1 MNEWRFRLLSETS
14 RADSYVDDPEFTEVT
29 GSGEIYTLFRIVR
42 ITHEAEHSD
51 SEWTH
56 LANVVRVS
64 DAALGVAELRIVD
77 RVILHARVT
86 VSGQG

>member
-1 MNEWRFRLLSETS
+1 MNEWGFRLLSETS
-14 RADSYVDDPEFTEVT
+14 RTLDYVDDPEFTEVT

-64 DAALGVAELRIVD
+64 DSALGVAELRVVY
-77 RVILHARVT
+77 RVILDARVT
-86 VSGQG
+86 VSGHG

>member
-14 RADSYVDDPEFTEVT
+14 RTADYVDDPEFTEVT
-29 GSGEIYTLFRIVR
+29 GGGEFYTLFRIVR

-56 LANVVRVS
+56 VANVVRAS
-64 DAALGVAELRIVD
+64 DSALGVAELRVVD
-77 RVILHARVT
+77 RVILDARVT
-86 VSGQG
+86 VSGNG